1 MRLLCLKVNLIQINS
16 FNNISANIRKTGFII
31 LFLYLFIAIL
41 YKILELNNSI
51 DFSIS
56 FNNEIYEP
64 PSLNHLCGTDRLG
77 RDVCLRTLQ
86 GSNIAIEIVFL
97 SLIFAIGLGLPL
109 GLVSGYFGGF
119 FDRSLSLIM
128 DTIFSIPVI
137 LLSVVI
143 AFVFGKGIINAA
155 FALCIVYSPQ
165 YFRLIRNQTIS
176 IKSSDYVQAAQISG
190 ASNFRII
197 RKYIIP
203 NIITPLP
210 ILLTLNAADAVL
222 VLGSLGFLGLGVPA
236 DIPEWGSDLNLAI
249 AALPTGIWWT
259 ALFPG
264 LAIFFLVLALSFIG
278 EGMEDQL
285 G

>member
-1 MRLLCLKVNLIQINS
+1 MIKKGLKKS
-16 FNNISANIRKTGFII
+16 KISLGVSRNIRKIGFLILSFYLLTVII
-31 LFLYLFIAIL
+31 IQIFETSGFLDFSESI
-41 YKILELNNSI
+41 LNNQ
-51 DFSIS
+51 
-56 FNNEIYEP
+56 IYSP
-64 PSLNHLCGTDRLG
+64 PSINHLCGTDRLG

-86 GSNIAIEIVFL
+86 GSKIAFEVVFL
-97 SLIFAIGLGLPL
+97 STFLSLLIGIPL
-109 GLVSGYFGGF
+109 GLISGYFGGF
-119 FDRSLSLIM
+119 IDRVLSIFM

-143 AFVFGKGIINAA
+143 AFILGRGVINAS

-165 YFRLIRNQTIS
+165 YFRLIRNQTLLN
-176 IKSSDYVQAAQISG
+176 KSENYVEAANLSG
-190 ASNFRII
+190 AGTMRVII
-197 RKYIIP
+197 KYIFP

-236 DIPEWGSDLNLAI
+236 NVPEWGSDLNLAL

-264 LAIFFLVLALSFIG
+264 FAMFFLVMALSFIG
-278 EGMEDQL
+278 EDLEESL
-285 G
+285 NK

>member
-1 MRLLCLKVNLIQINS
+1 MIQINS

-41 YKILELNNSI
+41 FKILELNNSI

-56 FNNEIYEP
+56 LNNEIYEP

-264 LAIFFLVLALSFIG
+264 LAIFFLVLGLSFIG
-278 EGMEDQL
+278 EGLEDQL
-285 G
+285 R

>member
-41 YKILELNNSI
+41 FKILELNNSI

-264 LAIFFLVLALSFIG
+264 LAMFFLVLALSFIG

>member
-41 YKILELNNSI
+41 FKILELNNSI

-109 GLVSGYFGGF
+109 GLISGYFGGF

>member
-1 MRLLCLKVNLIQINS
+1 MIQINS

-41 YKILELNNSI
+41 FKILELNNSI

-264 LAIFFLVLALSFIG
+264 LAMFFLVLALSFIG